1 MCKHFCVLNEISK
14 YIIVFASLIVIGIYI
29 RKNLKEQNINTNS
42 VELHTQYKK
51 YIVLNK
57 YSKDSLY
64 ILELKNPITKD
75 VSSVAISE
83 WIYYNL
89 YFVGDTIK

>member
-1 MCKHFCVLNEISK
+1 MRKHFCVLNEISK
-14 YIIVFASLIVIGIYI
+14 YIIVFVSLIVIGIYI
-29 RKNLKEQNINTNS
+29 RKNLKEQNVNTNS
-42 VELHTQYKK
+42 VELHTQYKR

-64 ILELKNPITKD
+64 IFELKNPITND
-75 VSSVAISE
+75 VSSVMISE